1 MYKIFYEQRALIFPN
16 IEEKDLDL
24 DATSPQLETYEVEK
38 IHNFLRQW
46 LVVNLTEDVTID
58 GISPEVLSAALL
70 RTFHMAPAAGG
81 VVLADGQFAA
91 IERHGIPDLP
101 KGHIEEG
108 EDAAHAALREVEEET
123 GLTGLGIVRQ
133 LPTSWHC
140 YLYEDEWRLKPT
152 YWYLMS
158 TEDPSKVI
166 PQTDEDITEVTFL
179 GEYDMEWF
187 LGNTYRSI
195 AETLGPVLQ
204 NEIDAPAQAGAS
216 SVTHN
221 NVEAPASG
229 C

>member
-1 MYKIFYEQRALIFPN
+1 MYKIFYEQRALIFSN
-16 IEEKDLDL
+16 IEEKDLDF
-24 DATSPQLETYEVEK
+24 DSTSTQLESYEVEK

-58 GISPEVLSAALL
+58 GVSPEVLSAALL
-70 RTFHMAPAAGG
+70 RTFRLAPAAGG

-123 GLTGLGIVRQ
+123 GLADLSIVKQ

-152 YWYLMS
+152 YWYLMATS
-158 TEDPSKVI
+158 DPNHTQ

-179 GEYDMEWF
+179 SEYDLDWF
-187 LGNTYRSI
+187 LENTYRSI
-195 AETLGPVLQ
+195 AETLGPDLKTL
-204 NEIDAPAQAGAS
+204 IS
-216 SVTHN
+216 
-221 NVEAPASG
+221 
-229 C
+229 

>member
-24 DATSPQLETYEVEK
+24 NITSTQLESYEVEK

-70 RTFHMAPAAGG
+70 RTFRLAPAAGG
-81 VVLADGQFAA
+81 VVMAEDQFAA

-108 EDAAHAALREVEEET
+108 EDAATAALREVEEET
-123 GLTGLGIVRQ
+123 GLQGLNLVKQ

-140 YLYEDEWRLKPT
+140 YLYEEEWRLKPT
-152 YWYLMS
+152 SWYLM
-158 TEDPSKVI
+158 TTDNPSDTQ
-166 PQTDEDITEVTFL
+166 PQTDEDITQVTFL
-179 GEYDMEWF
+179 SEYDLEWF
-187 LGNTYRSI
+187 LNNTYRSI
-195 AETLGPVLQ
+195 AETLG
-204 NEIDAPAQAGAS
+204 
-216 SVTHN
+216 
-221 NVEAPASG
+221 EALKTITAN
-229 C
+229 

>member
-16 IEEKDLDL
+16 IEEIDLDL
-24 DATSPQLETYEVEK
+24 DATSLELASYEVEK
-38 IHNFLRQW
+38 VHNFLRQW

-70 RTFHMAPAAGG
+70 RTFRMAPAAGG
-81 VVLADGQFAA
+81 VVLAEGQFAA
-91 IERHGIPDLP
+91 IQRHGIPDLP

-123 GLTGLGIVRQ
+123 GLKGLTIIRQ

-152 YWYLMS
+152 YWFLM
-158 TEDPSKVI
+158 TTDDPNHTT

-179 GEYDMEWF
+179 SEYDLEWF
-187 LGNTYRSI
+187 LKNTYRSI
-195 AETLGPVLQ
+195 ADILGEELKTL
-204 NEIDAPAQAGAS
+204 NS
-216 SVTHN
+216 
-221 NVEAPASG
+221 
-229 C
+229 

>member
-24 DATSPQLETYEVEK
+24 DATSHELASYEVEK

-58 GISPEVLSAALL
+58 GIGPEVLSAALL
-70 RTFHMAPAAGG
+70 RTFRLAPAAGG
-81 VVLADGQFAA
+81 VVLADGQFSA

-123 GLTGLGIVRQ
+123 GLTGLSIVRQ

-152 YWYLMS
+152 FWYLMS
-158 TEDPSKVI
+158 TDNPSNVT

-195 AETLGPVLQ
+195 AETLGQ
-204 NEIDAPAQAGAS
+204 EIKS
-216 SVTHN
+216 SIQI
-221 NVEAPASG
+221 
-229 C
+229 

>member
-70 RTFHMAPAAGG
+70 RTFRLAPAAGG

-123 GLTGLGIVRQ
+123 GLSGLSIVRQ

-140 YLYEDEWRLKPT
+140 YLYEEEWRLKPT

-158 TEDPSKVI
+158 TDDPSKVT

-179 GEYDMEWF
+179 GKYDMEWF
-187 LGNTYRSI
+187 LENTYRSI
-195 AETLGPVLQ
+195 AETLG
-204 NEIDAPAQAGAS
+204 NEIQQIINES
-216 SVTHN
+216 
-221 NVEAPASG
+221 
-229 C
+229 

>member
-16 IEEKDLDL
+16 ILEKDLVL
-24 DATSPQLETYEVEK
+24 DATSVQLESYEVEK

-70 RTFHMAPAAGG
+70 RTFRLAPAAGG

-101 KGHIEEG
+101 KGHIEEV
-108 EDAAHAALREVEEET
+108 EDAPTAALREVEEET

-152 YWYLMS
+152 YWYLMGTS
-158 TEDPSKVI
+158 DASNTR

-179 GEYDMEWF
+179 SEYDLEWF
-187 LGNTYRSI
+187 LKNTYRSI
-195 AETLGPVLQ
+195 AETLGNDIKQ
-204 NEIDAPAQAGAS
+204 SIK
-216 SVTHN
+216 
-221 NVEAPASG
+221 
-229 C
+229 